1 MSRGYCAYCRKALED
16 EQAILYE
23 YTCYNIGEDNWKKS
37 KETYDGSITI
47 IKDAFVEPIIH
58 QKIKKTP
65 NGRKKLIVK
74 RIHNEVNFS
83 ELLTA
88 GKITIENCS
97 STWKTVDGVDFL
109 TLRLIWRIFY
119 EYQDTSV
126 IPEKMSCCY

>member
-1 MSRGYCAYCRKALED
+1 MSIGYCAYCRKVFED

-23 YTCYNIGEDNWKKS
+23 YTCYNIGKDDWEKS

-47 IKDAFVEPIIH
+47 KKDAFVEPIIR

-83 ELLTA
+83 ELLAA

-97 STWKTVDGVDFL
+97 GTWKTVDGIDFMAW
-109 TLRLIWRIFY
+109 RLIRKVFD
-119 EYQDTSV
+119 EYQDTGV
-126 IPEKMSCCY
+126 IPEKMSYCS